1 MLPGDHIL
9 VSVNKWRQVKHLFR
23 ESVLLLFFVVFDVLL
38 MQFLAIKVAEHSF
51 PAVSSVV

>member
-38 MQFLAIKVAEHSF
+38 MQFLAIKVAEYSF